1 MAHEG
6 AGVKGLTFCAS
17 RVAVGVFSPEMG
29 VNEKYM
35 VGISRAGHNDAG
47 GIEDLQRLRS
57 AFIVTPQQRKNHP
70 IRGHMGATP
79 PSAAALCAKAQPREH
94 RIINPRWELTG
105 CASFRRSSARAR

>member
-47 GIEDLQRLRS
+47 GIGDLLCLRA
-57 AFIVTPQQRKNHP
+57 AFIVTPHHRK
-70 IRGHMGATP
+70 GTM
-79 PSAAALCAKAQPREH
+79 K
-94 RIINPRWELTG
+94 
-105 CASFRRSSARAR
+105 

>member
-35 VGISRAGHNDAG
+35 VGISRAGHTDASG
-47 GIEDLQRLRS
+47 VGDLQCLRA
-57 AFIVTPQQRKNHP
+57 AFIVTPHQRKNHP
-70 IRGHMGATP
+70 IRCHMAATP
-79 PSAAALCAKAQPREH
+79 PLAAALCGKAQTREC
-94 RIINPRWELTG
+94 RIIDPRWELTP

>member
-6 AGVKGLTFCAS
+6 AGVKGLTSCAS

-35 VGISRAGHNDAG
+35 VGISRAGHTDASG
-47 GIEDLQRLRS
+47 VGDLLCLRA

-79 PSAAALCAKAQPREH
+79 PSAAALCAKAQTREH
-94 RIINPRWELTG
+94 RMIHP
-105 CASFRRSSARAR
+105 